1 MMRNQ
6 AMPILYYIRHGETD
20 WNVEGRLQGQ
30 RDLPINANGRAQAY
44 RCGEVLRDLFARDAI
59 NPASLDFVSSPLGR
73 TRETM
78 ERLRAA
84 LQLDP
89 ASSRTDSRLTEVSFG
104 QWEGFTLAELG
115 ARFPDAIAARERD
128 KWNFTPPD
136 AESYAAMS
144 RRMREWYDTLTRDTV
159 AVAHGGTFR
168 GLIVQLGI
176 ASKEEAPFLDVKQG
190 VVYVIQ
196 QGSMA
201 RYA

>member
-1 MMRNQ
+1 
-6 AMPILYYIRHGETD
+6 MPPPVLYYIRHGETD

-30 RDLPINANGRAQAY
+30 CDIPINAKGRTQADL
-44 RCGEVLRDLFARDAI
+44 CGGILRDLLARDAI

-78 ERLRAA
+78 ERLRAVMR
-84 LQLDP
+84 LDP
-89 ASSRTDSRLTEVSFG
+89 ATYRTDPRLTEISFG

-136 AESYAAMS
+136 AESYAATS

-168 GLIVQLGI
+168 GLIVQLGL
-176 ASKEEAPFLDVKQG
+176 AAEQEAPFLDVAQG